1 VQNPIR
7 EQIRLDGRW
16 QTRRID
22 DHSVSVF
29 VPGSWADKQVVLR
42 SGEEKDLRAEPN
54 LQPGQWNTVE
64 LPADTPDG
72 TRLVASDD
80 LRITRLQASV
90 AGNRKLGIR
99 IALAGAAPEPCLLT
113 LDFALTA
120 ADGRRTGAM
129 DAVVSSKNRDLSLE
143 MDLPAPLTG
152 PHRLKATL
160 SCGERVVDNAR
171 IDINQSERR

>member
-7 EQIRLDGRW
+7 EQIRLDGHW

-22 DHSVSVF
+22 GRSVSVF

-42 SGEEKDLRAEPN
+42 AGEEQNWRAEPT
-54 LQPGQWNTVE
+54 LQPGQWNKVE
-64 LPADTPDG
+64 LPADTSDG
-72 TRLVASDD
+72 ARLVASDD
-80 LRITRLQASV
+80 LRITRLQAGVTGS
-90 AGNRKLGIR
+90 RSLGIR
-99 IALAGAAPEPCLLT
+99 IALAGTAPEPCLLT
-113 LDFALTA
+113 LDFTLTA

-129 DAVVSSKNRDLSLE
+129 DVVVSSKNRDLSLE
-143 MDLPAPLTG
+143 MDLPAPLRG

-171 IDINQSERR
+171 IDINP